1 MWLLC
6 LLLSSFL
13 GSTSVLAQQTASDHY
28 VTKMDFFG
36 KHFSGILTVKAI
48 DSIQKRMVFTTET
61 GFKFFDFKLIN
72 DSVEVVDCIE
82 PLRKKG
88 ILAVLTSDLNS
99 LVYFPDAQVL
109 KRKNLKN
116 ETLLTVKTKA
126 GRVKQKRNTDTNHI
140 IIKHSGLPIK
150 YNFTKLIENVT
161 E

>member
-1 MWLLC
+1 MWLLY
-6 LLLSSFL
+6 LLLSSCFY
-13 GSTSVLAQQTASDHY
+13 TTQVFAQQAAADHY

-48 DSIQKRMVFTTET
+48 DSVQQRMVFTTET
-61 GFKFFDFKLIN
+61 GFKFFDLKMTK

-88 ILAVLTSDLNS
+88 ILFVLTSDLNS

-109 KRKNLKN
+109 KRKNIKN
-116 ETLLTVKTKA
+116 ETQLTLKTKA
-126 GRVKQKRNTDTNHI
+126 GKVKQRRNTAANHI
-140 IIKHSGLPIK
+140 TIKHSGLPIK
-150 YNFTKLIENVT
+150 YNFTKLIENET

>member
-1 MWLLC
+1 V
-6 LLLSSFL
+6 F
-13 GSTSVLAQQTASDHY
+13 AQQGASDHY

-48 DSIQKRMVFTTET
+48 DSVQKRMVFTTET

-88 ILAVLTSDLNS
+88 VLYVLTSDLNS

-109 KRKNLKN
+109 KRKKVKD
-116 ETLLTVKTKA
+116 EIQLTVKTKA
-126 GRVKQKRNTDTNHI
+126 GKVKQNRNTDANHI
-140 IIKHSGLPIK
+140 TIKHSGLPIK
-150 YNFTKLIENVT
+150 YNFTKLIENET